1 MSIRL
6 NRKKLLCISFFLCCV
21 LPACFS
27 WFSVDDTQW
36 RGLSL
41 MEMPLLISTSLF
53 AFALLF
59 ERIRYVLPIG
69 ILSHILLTIHLT
81 LNFVNFPMTA
91 GFSAERS
98 ILPVWKW
105 LAPCSGSAPHFSCS
119 ILHCSL
125 PRRLQCKILPS
136 RVSLHR
142 NIRNNVTKQDPMC
155 HPH

>member
-59 ERIRYVLPIG
+59 ERVRYMLPLG
-69 ILSHILLTIHLT
+69 ILSHILLTITLT
-81 LNFVNFPMTA
+81 VNFINFPLTA
-91 GFSAERS
+91 ELSAERS
-98 ILPVWKW
+98 IASSLGAACPMFWVSV
-105 LAPCSGSAPHFSCS
+105 A
-119 ILHCSL
+119 LHLFHLTLFTTTEIAMQNLS
-125 PRRLQCKILPS
+125 
-136 RVSLHR
+136 
-142 NIRNNVTKQDPMC
+142 KQTFTTPEQ
-155 HPH
+155 PE

>member
-98 ILPVWKW
+98 ISASLEAACPMFWVSAALQLFH
-105 LAPCSGSAPHFSCS
+105 LALFTTTEIAMQN
-119 ILHCSL
+119 L
-125 PRRLQCKILPS
+125 
-136 RVSLHR
+136 
-142 NIRNNVTKQDPMC
+142 TKQSIAAPE
-155 HPH
+155 HPE

>member
-41 MEMPLLISTSLF
+41 MEVPLLISTSLF

-59 ERIRYVLPIG
+59 ERIRYMLPIG
-69 ILSHILLTIHLT
+69 ILSHILLTISITAT
-81 LNFVNFPMTA
+81 LVNFPVIVGIST
-91 GFSAERS
+91 ERS
-98 ILPVWKW
+98 ISLSLDATCPMFWVGTVLHLFH
-105 LAPCSGSAPHFSCS
+105 LALFTTTEIAMQNLSRQTSAPPKH
-119 ILHCSL
+119 L
-125 PRRLQCKILPS
+125 R
-136 RVSLHR
+136 
-142 NIRNNVTKQDPMC
+142 
-155 HPH
+155 

>member
-81 LNFVNFPMTA
+81 LNFVNFPMIA
-91 GFSAERS
+91 GFSAEHS
-98 ILPVWKW
+98 ISASLETACPMFWVSAALQLFH
-105 LAPCSGSAPHFSCS
+105 LALFTTTEIAMQN
-119 ILHCSL
+119 L
-125 PRRLQCKILPS
+125 
-136 RVSLHR
+136 
-142 NIRNNVTKQDPMC
+142 TKQSIAAPE
-155 HPH
+155 HPE

>member
-36 RGLSL
+36 RGLPL
-41 MEMPLLISTSLF
+41 MEMPLLISTFLF

-81 LNFVNFPMTA
+81 LHFVNFPMTA

-98 ILPVWKW
+98 ISASLEMACPMFWVSAALQLFH
-105 LAPCSGSAPHFSCS
+105 LALFTTTEIAMQN
-119 ILHCSL
+119 L
-125 PRRLQCKILPS
+125 
-136 RVSLHR
+136 
-142 NIRNNVTKQDPMC
+142 TKQSIAAPE
-155 HPH
+155 HPE